1 MDENR
6 TVDTPKE
13 DSIVDDVIFGTR
25 DASELTEDSPFTQ
38 PEEQT
43 AVTETPSRPRDEQGR
58 FAISDDLP
66 EEPTEVAQ
74 SQEPPLDNEQVRYQ
88 YWQSEADKRNN
99 EIEQM
104 KQTNQ
109 MLQGQVNTLIE
120 RTAPSEQ
127 GKTAEEEESFE
138 FPPPPEKPQ
147 KPARYSRSEGYE
159 DPSSES
165 GIYLDSVD
173 DWRDNMDEYSRLRG
187 EYDREMVTYERQ
199 QISEERNREKE
210 AMQQYARQQE
220 QVDGIRQS
228 LRDQYNADDASINDF
243 IEVMSSPDSLTVDN
257 LWKLYSLDKGTG
269 TNAPKPSPA
278 FQQTRRAQQ
287 VPSPMGV
294 VSGVNRQTDKT
305 AEDRIM
311 DELIGDFDK
320 QNPW

>member
-43 AVTETPSRPRDEQGR
+43 AVTETPSQPRDEQGR

-66 EEPTEVAQ
+66 EEPAEATQ
-74 SQEPPLDNEQVRYQ
+74 GQEPPLDNEQVRYQ

-99 EIEQM
+99 ELEQM
-104 KQTNQ
+104 KQTNN

-120 RTAPSEQ
+120 RTASPEK
-127 GKTAEEEESFE
+127 GRPAEEEEAFE

-210 AMQQYARQQE
+210 AMQQNARQQE
-220 QVDGIRQS
+220 QVDGIRES
-228 LRDQYNADDASINDF
+228 LRSQYNADDASINDF
-243 IEVMSSPDSLTVDN
+243 IKVMSSPDSLTVDN

-269 TNAPKPSPA
+269 TNAPKPSSA

-287 VPSPMGV
+287 IPSPMGV